1 MTRGSNPLSSDRMTA
16 LERRRELCVLLGI
29 GLVRLRMRNS
39 DFTETVRN
47 GRDPATTHPP
57 RTER

>member
-1 MTRGSNPLSSDRMTA
+1 MTRGSNPLPAGRMTA
-16 LERRRELCVLLGI
+16 PERRRELCALLGL

-47 GRDPATTHPP
+47 GVDPATTHLF

>member
-1 MTRGSNPLSSDRMTA
+1 MTRGSNPFPASRMTA
-16 LERRRELCVLLGI
+16 GERRVELCALLGL

-47 GRDPATTHPP
+47 GGDPATTHSL

>member
-1 MTRGSNPLSSDRMTA
+1 MTRGSNPLPAGKMTA
-16 LERRRELCVLLGI
+16 SERRRELCSLLGL

-47 GRDPATTHPP
+47 GADPTTTHPP

>member
-1 MTRGSNPLSSDRMTA
+1 MTRGSNPLPAGKMTA
-16 LERRRELCVLLGI
+16 PERRRELCALLGL
-29 GLVRLRMRNS
+29 GFVRLRMRNS

-47 GRDPATTHPP
+47 SGDPATTHPL

>member
-1 MTRGSNPLSSDRMTA
+1 MTRGSNPLPASRMTA
-16 LERRRELCVLLGI
+16 PKRRRELCALLGL

-47 GRDPATTHPP
+47 GVDPATTHPF